1 MQHVA
6 YGAFKKAYWRR
17 GWDSNPRY
25 GYPYTHFP
33 GVRLRPLG
41 HPSTYLCAVPAN
53 GLCAV
58 PANALRPAAAKGA
71 KHTSPGAAKPRER
84 GKGEAPHSIAEIPG

>member
-41 HPSTYLCAVPAN
+41 HPSTFLRAVPAT
-53 GLCAV
+53 GL
-58 PANALRPAAAKGA
+58 RAAPAKGA
-71 KHTSPGAAKPRER
+71 KHTSLGTIKPRER
-84 GKGEAPHSIAEIPG
+84 GGSEAPHSIAGIPG